1 MSEYSAMTVNERL
14 FVSGLMGEWDRA
26 VQREDREKLTE
37 LLGKVELADQAATIV
52 DSVLNR
58 KKEARTRT

>member
-1 MSEYSAMTVNERL
+1 
-14 FVSGLMGEWDRA
+14 MGEWDRA

-52 DSVLNR
+52 DSVLDR

>member
-1 MSEYSAMTVNERL
+1 MTVNERL

-52 DSVLNR
+52 DSVLDR
-58 KKEARTRT
+58 KKEACTRT

>member
-14 FVSGLMGEWDRA
+14 FVSGLMGECDRA

-52 DSVLNR
+52 DSVLDR